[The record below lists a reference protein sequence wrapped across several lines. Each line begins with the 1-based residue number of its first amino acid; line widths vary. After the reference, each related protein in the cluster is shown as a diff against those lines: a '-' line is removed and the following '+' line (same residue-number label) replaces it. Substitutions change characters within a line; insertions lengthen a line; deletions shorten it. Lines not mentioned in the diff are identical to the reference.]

1 MKIAEVSEKY
11 NISPDT
17 LRYYERIGLIPP
29 VHRADNGIRDYSE
42 ADIRRIDFI
51 KCMRRAGLPIDV
63 LIEYLGLLEQGDET
77 IPARNELLQE
87 QRRLLLG
94 RIKEMQD
101 TLAVLDFKIKMY
113 SEAVQTKE
121 KELA

>member
-1 MKIAEVSEKY
+1 MKIAEVSKKY

-17 LRYYERIGLIPP
+17 LRYYERIGLIPT

-51 KCMRRAGLPIDV
+51 KCMRRAGLPIDM
-63 LIEYLGLLEQGDET
+63 LLEYIDLLEQGDET
-77 IPARNELLQE
+77 IAARNELLQE
-87 QRRLLLG
+87 QRKLLLG

-101 TLAVLDFKIKMY
+101 TLAVLDFKIKLY